1 MVKGHS
7 GPGQKPRPTRR
18 KSSELTES
26 APAAK
31 PISLA
36 PLKFEE
42 AVSAIV
48 RVKSEKEIAPKQSR

>member
-1 MVKGHS
+1 MAKLNALGAQVK
-7 GPGQKPRPTRR
+7 RPATRG
-18 KSSELTES
+18 KSAKS

-42 AVSAIV
+42 AVGDLLK
-48 RVKSEKEIAPKQSR
+48 VKLQKPIRHQKAS